1 MPRAAG
7 LSKNMIEPLD
17 KDIGR
22 KVLYTGTRGRDP
34 TAKIGIITSFD
45 LHCVYVRYGQH
56 TTSEGN
62 RRQDLEWVKHLP
74 AEHRSQASSG

>member
-1 MPRAAG
+1 
-7 LSKNMIEPLD
+7 MIEPVE

-22 KVLYTGTRGRDP
+22 EVLYIGTRGRDRNP
-34 TAKIGIITSFD
+34 KVGKITSFD

-62 RRQDLEWVKHLP
+62 RRQDLEWVKTQP
-74 AEHRSQASSG
+74 S

>member
-1 MPRAAG
+1 
-7 LSKNMIEPLD
+7 MIEPVA

-22 KVLYTGTRGRDP
+22 EVLYTGNRSRDR
-34 TAKIGIITSFD
+34 AVKIGIITSFD

-62 RRQDLEWVKHLP
+62 RRQDLEW
-74 AEHRSQASSG
+74 HRDGPTGHPDTN

>member
-1 MPRAAG
+1 
-7 LSKNMIEPLD
+7 MIEPVE

-22 KVLYTGTRGRDP
+22 EVLYTGNRSRDRA
-34 TAKIGIITSFD
+34 AKIGIITSFD

-62 RRQDLEWVKHLP
+62 RRQDLEWHRDEPGGLP
-74 AEHRSQASSG
+74 NAN

>member
-1 MPRAAG
+1 
-7 LSKNMIEPLD
+7 MIEPVE

-22 KVLYTGTRGRDP
+22 EVLYTGNRGRDQN
-34 TAKIGIITSFD
+34 AKIGTITSFD

-62 RRQDLEWVKHLP
+62 RRQDLEWVKNP
-74 AEHRSQASSG
+74 PP

>member
-1 MPRAAG
+1 
-7 LSKNMIEPLD
+7 MIEPVE

-22 KVLYTGTRGRDP
+22 EVFHTGNRSRDRNAKV
-34 TAKIGIITSFD
+34 GIITSFD

-62 RRQDLEWVKHLP
+62 RRQDLEWVENP
-74 AEHRSQASSG
+74 PGRPGPE

>member
-1 MPRAAG
+1 
-7 LSKNMIEPLD
+7 MIEPVA

-22 KVLYTGTRGRDP
+22 EVLYTGTRGRDRA
-34 TAKIGIITSFD
+34 AKVGIITSFD

-62 RRQDLEWVKHLP
+62 RRQDLEWVETRPIDL
-74 AEHRSQASSG
+74 AS

>member
-1 MPRAAG
+1 
-7 LSKNMIEPLD
+7 MIEPVT

-22 KVLYTGTRGRDP
+22 EVLYTGTRGRDR
-34 TAKIGIITSFD
+34 TAKVGVITSFD

-62 RRQDLEWVKHLP
+62 RRQDLEWVETQP
-74 AEHRSQASSG
+74 NWTAPRISAA